1 MLSPATIKHIFLAQL
16 RNIAKLLPFY
26 PSSTPCKKR
35 IFLSTLSF
43 SLFIFLVIT
52 SVITSTEAD
61 VAVSGL
67 SDLTFTSFTGHGDV
81 SDNMTLCVC
90 SDSYF
95 YNVIVQG
102 SGSGYAF
109 TLANGTHT
117 LAYTAYWNDSATSSG
132 KEQLTANTTKYNQS
146 TSYTCIDYNCSGTK
160 NAYFEI
166 AISES
171 ALLSAVHG
179 SYSGN
184 ISIIVEPN

>member
-16 RNIAKLLPFY
+16 RNVAKLLPFY
-26 PSSTPCKKR
+26 PSATPHKKQ

-43 SLFIFLVIT
+43 FLFIFF
-52 SVITSTEAD
+52 VITSTEAD

-90 SDSYF
+90 SDSYL